1 MKSNPRQAVLLVNLG
16 SPDSTSVRDVRRYLK
31 EFLLDPRV
39 IDGPWLTRQLVVRC
53 LILPRRPKNTAHAYE
68 QIWTSEGSPLVVI
81 SRKVQALLQQRIEF
95 PVELAMRYGNPSI
108 PDVMKNLLMK
118 GVDEILLLPLYPHYA
133 MSSYETVVE
142 RVREVLAEYKAQVQ
156 LKILQPFYKD
166 PLYIDAL
173 VESAKEELARG
184 YDHLLISFHGL
195 PQRHLKISD
204 PTHAHCMV
212 KESCCTTPHQA
223 HDTCYR
229 AQAFQ
234 TVHHFVAKAG
244 IPSERYSVSFQSRLG
259 RDPWLTPFTDEK
271 IPALAREGVRKLLVL
286 SPSFV
291 SDCLETLEELGM
303 RGKDLFLE
311 AGGKEFALIPCL
323 NEQLSWIDALER
335 YVHRLAHG
343 GEQKE
348 VPRKF

>member
-1 MKSNPRQAVLLVNLG
+1 MNSRQAVLLVNLG
-16 SPDSTSVRDVRRYLK
+16 SPESPSVRDVRRYLK

-53 LILPRRPKNTAHAYE
+53 LILPSRPKNTAHAYE
-68 QIWTSEGSPLVVI
+68 QIWTAEGSPLVTT
-81 SRKVQALLQQRIEF
+81 SRKVQTLLQQKVEM

-108 PDVMKNLLMK
+108 PEALEKILTR

-133 MSSYETVVE
+133 MSSTETVVE
-142 RVREVLAEYKAQVQ
+142 RVREVLAEYGVSIK

-166 PLYIDAL
+166 PFYIDSL
-173 VESAKEELARG
+173 VESAKEELAKG

-204 PTHAHCMV
+204 PTHSHCLI
-212 KESCCTTPHQA
+212 KDACCSVPHQA

-234 TVHHFVAKAG
+234 TVQHFVAKAG
-244 IPSERYSVSFQSRLG
+244 VPSERYSVSFQSRLG
-259 RDPWLTPFTDEK
+259 SDPWLQPFTDER

-286 SPSFV
+286 APSFV
-291 SDCLETLEELGM
+291 ADCLETLEELGM
-303 RGKDLFLE
+303 RGRELFLQE
-311 AGGKEFALIPCL
+311 GGREFVLLPCL
-323 NEQLSWIDALER
+323 NEHPTWINALTQ
-335 YVHRLAHG
+335 YVGTLAG
-343 GEQKE
+343 KKDDKE
-348 VPRKF
+348 LAGAKV